1 MKILGAD
8 VIGLSSAIGRC
19 NSLAADGSN
28 GVIVID
34 LSDLAIVE
42 FKPTG
47 DDGWYGWYPG
57 VVELHWTGFPDFI
70 EADEDEIKLLIAA
83 HFLTLRA
90 SDIEPEDYTY
100 ELAFAGTG
108 LGRGEALMEL
118 YRSHL
123 QRLKSKYKRTISSRK
138 EAI

>member
-8 VIGLSSAIGRC
+8 VIGLE
-19 NSLAADGSN
+19 AAVRKSN
-28 GVIVID
+28 TGLYKGAIVID
-34 LSDLAIVE
+34 LSDLAIVS
-42 FKPTG
+42 FNPTG
-47 DDGWYGWYPG
+47 DDGHYGWYPG
-57 VVELHWTGFPDFI
+57 VVELHWTGFPDFNK
-70 EADEDEIKLLIAA
+70 ASLDEIKLLIAA

-108 LGRGEALMEL
+108 LGRGESLMEL

-123 QRLKSKYKRTISSRK
+123 QLLKSKYDRTLSSRK